1 MTRSLRIATRLFF
14 ALTFILTAPSVS
26 AEDLSPAFKALLAG
40 NVAAHVADFS
50 TTLYALQQPGLREGN
65 PVMGWAG
72 DRPVTM
78 SAAKAGMVAVSSW
91 GKVEVYKRRP
101 KLAWVWLVAETSLI
115 AWVAT
120 NNYRLS
126 TSGGG
131 R

>member
-1 MTRSLRIATRLFF
+1 MTTRLCL
-14 ALTFILTAPSVS
+14 ALTVILTASSVS
-26 AEDLSPAFKALLAG
+26 AEDLSPAFTALLAG
-40 NVAAHVADFS
+40 NVAAHVADVS

-65 PVMGWAG
+65 PMMVWAE
-72 DRPVTM
+72 DRPVTT

-91 GKVEVYKRRP
+91 GKLEVYKRRP

-120 NNYRLS
+120 HNYRLS
-126 TSGGG
+126 TSQRG

>member
-1 MTRSLRIATRLFF
+1 MATRLFL
-14 ALTFILTAPSVS
+14 ALTAILTASSVS

-40 NVAAHVADFS
+40 NVAAHVADVS

-65 PVMGWAG
+65 PVMAWAE
-72 DRPVTM
+72 DRPVTT
-78 SAAKAGMVAVSSW
+78 SATKAGMVAVSSW
-91 GKVEVYKRRP
+91 GKLEVYKRRP

-120 NNYRLS
+120 HNYRLS
-126 TSGGG
+126 TSQGG